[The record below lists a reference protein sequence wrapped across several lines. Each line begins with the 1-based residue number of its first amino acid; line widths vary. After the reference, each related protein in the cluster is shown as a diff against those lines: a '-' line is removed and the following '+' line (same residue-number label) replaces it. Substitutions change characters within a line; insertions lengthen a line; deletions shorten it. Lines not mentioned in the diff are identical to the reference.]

1 MIYQIETTDEKIY
14 IIESV
19 NGIAKTIDTLGCNEW
34 NIFYQLNN
42 QEIALRESDIKRVIV
57 LKQ

>member
-14 IIESV
+14 IVESV
-19 NGIAKTIDTLGCNEW
+19 NGIAKMINTLGCTEW

-42 QEIALRESDIKRVIV
+42 QEIALRETDIKRITL